1 MNTYRR
7 KFLASAA
14 AASGLVAVQ
23 GPVSATINSHAR
35 PTASEFRSDDRR
47 GNYVDVHVH
56 ITQQWNERGELTA
69 RSLLRWMDL
78 NEIEKAWV
86 LPLISPEAWFYPITT
101 EFVLQQTRPFRDRLI
116 PFCIIDPRTDV
127 FGGRKH
133 FVDLLRRYK
142 DAGARGFGEHKWGGA
157 IDDPR
162 NIELIRACA
171 EVELPV
177 LFHLD
182 NVRNTDKPGLPG
194 LERLLEAVPNAKLIG
209 HGPGWW
215 ASISGAATQQDLG
228 GYPKGDVAPGGAL
241 DRLLGMYPNLFADLS
256 AGSGHNAIRRDL
268 EFGTEFLIRH
278 ADQIMFGTDYLAEKQ
293 TVHQFD
299 LFSELELP
307 DSVKEKILCLN
318 AKQIMG
324 D

>member
-1 MNTYRR
+1 M
-7 KFLASAA
+7 
-14 AASGLVAVQ
+14 
-23 GPVSATINSHAR
+23 H
-35 PTASEFRSDDRR
+35 
-47 GNYVDVHVH
+47 
-56 ITQQWNERGELTA
+56 
-69 RSLLRWMDL
+69 
-78 NEIEKAWV
+78 EIEQAWV

-101 EFVLQQTRPFRDRLI
+101 EFVLEQTKPFRDRLI
-116 PFCIIDPRTDV
+116 PFCIVDPRTDV
-127 FGGRKH
+127 FGGKKH

-182 NVRNTDKPGLPG
+182 NNRNTDKPGLPG
-194 LERLLEAVPNAKLIG
+194 LERLLQAVPEATLIG

-215 ASISGAATQQDLG
+215 ASISAAATQKDLG
-228 GYPKGDVAPGGAL
+228 GYPKGDVAAGGAL
-241 DRLLGMYPNLFADLS
+241 DRLLSGYSNLFADLS

-268 EFGTEFLIRH
+268 EFGKGFLIRN

-293 TVHQFD
+293 TVNQFD
-299 LFSELELP
+299 LFAELKLP
-307 DSVKEKILCLN
+307 TNVQEKILRGN
-318 AKQIMG
+318 AKKLMG
-324 D
+324 DQ

>member
-1 MNTYRR
+1 
-7 KFLASAA
+7 
-14 AASGLVAVQ
+14 
-23 GPVSATINSHAR
+23 
-35 PTASEFRSDDRR
+35 
-47 GNYVDVHVH
+47 
-56 ITQQWNERGELTA
+56 
-69 RSLLRWMDL
+69 MDQK
-78 NEIEKAWV
+78 EIEQAWV

-101 EFVLQQTRPFRDRLI
+101 EFVLEQTRPFRDRLI

-182 NVRNTDKPGLPG
+182 NVRNTDTPGLPG
-194 LERLLEAVPNAKLIG
+194 LERLLQAAPKATLIG

-215 ASISGAATQQDLG
+215 SAISAAATQQDLG
-228 GYPKGDVAPGGAL
+228 GYPKGEVLPNGAL
-241 DRLLGMYPNLFADLS
+241 DRLLGKYPNLFADLS
-256 AGSGHNAIRRDL
+256 AGSGHNAIKRDL
-268 EFGTEFLIRH
+268 KFGTEFLLRN

-293 TVHQFD
+293 TVNQFD
-299 LFSELELP
+299 LFAEIELP
-307 DSVKEKILCLN
+307 ADVQDKIFRGN
-318 AKQIMG
+318 ARRIMG
-324 D
+324 DR